1 MLFRSTAGIGTTGHL
16 AGHMLATQAKTTM
29 VHIPY
34 KGSVDAMNDIL
45 AGRVDAYL
53 GSYASFAG
61 YLKAGKVRVIAA
73 VSKRRNAMVPD
84 VPTMPEL
91 GYPDIYFESWFGL
104 VTPAGTPRPVV
115 QRLHQEFT
123 RAVTSP
129 DIEAKLVAQGTQT
142 LTSASPEE
150 FGAFIAAEIPRL
162 GRSARLSGAQPD

>member
-1 MLFRSTAGIGTTGHL
+1 
-16 AGHMLATQAKTTM
+16 MLATQAKTTM

-162 GRSARLSGAQPD
+162 GRSARISGAQPD

>member
-1 MLFRSTAGIGTTGHL
+1 MEFAVNSRIGTPSVVVL
-16 AGHMLATQAKTTM
+16 AKQRYGLRERDLTALDAQF
-29 VHIPY
+29 VHFSAHTRMSGVDVHGRRIR

-123 RAVTSP
+123 RAVASP
-129 DIEAKLVAQGTQT
+129 DIEAKLVA
-142 LTSASPEE
+142 
-150 FGAFIAAEIPRL
+150 RL
-162 GRSARLSGAQPD
+162 